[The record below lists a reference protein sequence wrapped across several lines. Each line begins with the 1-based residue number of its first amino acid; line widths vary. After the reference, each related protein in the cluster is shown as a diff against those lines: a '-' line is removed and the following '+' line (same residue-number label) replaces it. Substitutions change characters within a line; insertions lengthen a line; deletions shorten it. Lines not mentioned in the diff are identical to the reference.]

1 MNYFAH
7 LHLAY
12 LSNTSLTGNL
22 LGDFVKGSRLSY
34 LPRELELG
42 IRLHRSIDSYTD
54 SHYVSQQFKSEF
66 REMRRYAG
74 VGLDILFDH
83 LLAKQLGSQY
93 TPLCQQF
100 YQILLDEN
108 VNYNAILPSDYQHK
122 TRLITSNDWFASYS
136 NLSGITLALKN
147 TGKRFRKPV
156 ALEKVLNW
164 YIANQADV
172 DNSFKKLYYDTTQYT
187 FFKRDELN
195 DRLISV

>member
-1 MNYFAH
+1 LNYFAH
-7 LHLAY
+7 LHLAH

-54 SHYVSQQFKSEF
+54 AHYVSQQFKSEF

-83 LLAKQLGSQY
+83 LLAKQLGINY
-93 TPLCQQF
+93 NALCQQF
-100 YQILLDEN
+100 YKILRDERN
-108 VNYNAILPSDYQHK
+108 FYQAVLPADYQHK
-122 TRLITSNDWFASYS
+122 IYLITTDNWFASYS
-136 NLSGITLALKN
+136 SLSGIAVALKN

-156 ALEKVLNW
+156 ALEQMLDW
-164 YIANQADV
+164 YTANQASID
-172 DNSFKKLYYDTTQYT
+172 DGFKQLYYDTTQFT
-187 FFKRDELN
+187 LAKRDELN
-195 DRLISV
+195 ALLD